1 MSLFIML
8 YKQIFSV
15 VNQNKYF
22 ILINGE
28 KKNNKMNN
36 RDIFSP
42 KTPFDNVIEL
52 AVLVLAPE

>member
-1 MSLFIML
+1 ML